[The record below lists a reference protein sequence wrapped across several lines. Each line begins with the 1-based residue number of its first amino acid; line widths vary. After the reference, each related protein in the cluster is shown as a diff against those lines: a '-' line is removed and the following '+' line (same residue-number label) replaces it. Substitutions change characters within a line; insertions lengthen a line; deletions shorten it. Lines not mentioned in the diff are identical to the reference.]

1 MEAEAEV
8 GEEEPWVSQEE
19 EVCRHREWMTGVKI
33 AQTCE
38 TAHEVGMKREN
49 PPSPRSG
56 YQLAEGVA
64 WITREFP
71 EGPNLE
77 D

>member
-1 MEAEAEV
+1 MA
-8 GEEEPWVSQEE
+8 
-19 EVCRHREWMTGVKI
+19 GVKI